1 MPDDRMAA
9 SNGSGGIFSS
19 PFRWASIGMCML
31 ILLAAFESLA
41 VTTVMPTISADLDG
55 AHLYALAFGGPL
67 AVGVVGMVVAGN
79 WADRYSPKSAL
90 YLSCVVFGLGLVIA
104 GTAVTME
111 VFVVG
116 RLVHGFGGGGAIVAL
131 YVIVARLYPA
141 RLQPKIFA
149 GFAAAWVVPSL
160 IGPFIAG
167 LVAEQFSWHW
177 VFLGVIGLIVPAF
190 LMLIPALQNVRLTA
204 VGHERVRWRIG
215 PILWS
220 LLAAV
225 AVMGLNLAVEVS
237 GWLGWLLPP
246 LALVVTVVALR
257 PLLPAGTLR
266 AARGLPSVVLMRGLI
281 GTAFFGAEVYL
292 PYLLI
297 EEYGLGA
304 SIAGLALSAGGIFW
318 ALGSWF
324 QGITADRWEALAH
337 LRLGAT
343 LLTIAILVTLAMT
356 IWMLPPLIA
365 FIAWAAA
372 GAGMGMMFPR
382 LSVLTFALSSRETQG
397 FNSAALTIADSMGAA
412 IALALSAF
420 IFAGLAPVGAIW
432 SFAGCF
438 ALALAV
444 AVGSLVLAPRIDAA
458 RGTRARAA
466 VPASK

>member
-1 MPDDRMAA
+1 MPA
-9 SNGSGGIFSS
+9 STGAEGIFSG
-19 PFRWASIGMCML
+19 PFRWVTIGMCML

-41 VTTVMPTISADLDG
+41 VTTVMPAISADLDG

-90 YLSCVVFGLGLVIA
+90 YLSCVLFALGLVIA
-104 GTAVTME
+104 GTSVTME
-111 VFVVG
+111 VFVAG
-116 RLVHGFGGGGAIVAL
+116 RLVHGFGGGGAIVSL

-167 LVAEQFSWHW
+167 LVAEQLSWHW

-190 LMLIPALQNVRLTA
+190 VMVIPALRSVRLGSETA
-204 VGHERVRWRIG
+204 ERVPWRVG

-220 LLAAV
+220 LLTAV
-225 AVMGLNLAVEVS
+225 AVMGLNLATEVS
-237 GWLGWLLPP
+237 GWLAWVLPA
-246 LALVVTVVALR
+246 LAFVVTLVALR
-257 PLLPAGTLR
+257 PLLPAGALR
-266 AARGLPSVVLMRGLI
+266 AVRGLPSVVLMRGMI

-297 EEYGLGA
+297 DEYGLDA
-304 SIAGLALSAGGIFW
+304 SIAGLALSAGGVFW
-318 ALGSWF
+318 AAGSWF
-324 QGITADRWEALAH
+324 QGRTADRWEALAH
-337 LRLGAT
+337 LRLGT
-343 LLTIAILVTLAMT
+343 GMLVIALAVTLAMT
-356 IWMLPPLIA
+356 VWMLPPVIA
-365 FIAWAAA
+365 FFAWAAA
-372 GAGMGMMFPR
+372 GFGMGMMLPR
-382 LSVLTFALSSRETQG
+382 LSVLTFALSSRQAQG

-420 IFAGLAPVGAIW
+420 IFTGLAPLGAVW

-444 AVGSLVLAPRIDAA
+444 GIVAAVLAPRIMAS
-458 RGTRARAA
+458 GTEPA
-466 VPASK
+466 VESAGLAS